1 VVYYYVESQM
11 ERKVKDELVFVPLL
25 LVDGGFGV
33 LVL

>member
-11 ERKVKDELVFVPLL
+11 ERKVKDEWVYVPLL
-25 LVDGGFGV
+25 LVVGGFGV